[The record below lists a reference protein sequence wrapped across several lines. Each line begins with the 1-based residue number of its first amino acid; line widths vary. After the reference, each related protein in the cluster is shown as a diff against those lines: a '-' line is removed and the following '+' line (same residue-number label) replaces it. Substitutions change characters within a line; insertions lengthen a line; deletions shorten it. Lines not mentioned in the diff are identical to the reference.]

1 MSIKLGDDTLECVAA
16 PAGSGPADSRGHAPL
31 HLCSAPRCRYS
42 ESFRLYM
49 TTELANPHYVPE
61 TRVKVNLL
69 NLAATFEG
77 LADQVRLGLRGGNPR
92 QHGVR
97 IRQRL

>member
-1 MSIKLGDDTLECVAA
+1 
-16 PAGSGPADSRGHAPL
+16 
-31 HLCSAPRCRYS
+31 
-42 ESFRLYM
+42 M

-77 LADQVRLGLRGGNPR
+77 LADQVRLGIGLRGGHPR
-92 QHGVR
+92 QHGER
-97 IRQRL
+97 ILGRL